1 MELWERAI
9 VYFIFRY
16 EQCSWGWSDT
26 QKYEE
31 LTDDAAWYLLAK
43 SVDGVF
49 IGFSHF
55 RFDLEMGIE
64 VLYW

>member
-1 MELWERAI
+1 MDETQRMDCFL
-9 VYFIFRY
+9 IFRY

-26 QKYEE
+26 QKLEE
-31 LTDDAAWYLLAK
+31 LTDESAWYLLAK